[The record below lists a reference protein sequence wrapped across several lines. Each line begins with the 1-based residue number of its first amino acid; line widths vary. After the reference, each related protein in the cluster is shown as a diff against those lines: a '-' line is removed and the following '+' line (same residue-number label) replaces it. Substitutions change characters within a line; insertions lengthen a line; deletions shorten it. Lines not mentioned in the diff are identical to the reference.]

1 MKSSI
6 AFISSCAF
14 LFILAVLIA
23 LVLQCT
29 NPPRLEARHP
39 SLPPVGVRKRDDQVN
54 AVQYPAPAPTTE
66 TSQLPTNPL
75 NRAQPAA
82 SMSSQ
87 TLSMD
92 PFENDTTKQP
102 FVQSSYGQLSQPT
115 VDATA
120 PILQPVAETGRYKK
134 TRSRALPQPPVPSR
148 SDHGSHQGYYANGT
162 SAYNNAS
169 ATGYSDVGNVY
180 NQQGYGYGY
189 GYGYGTGTGAS
200 TGYTHV
206 PNYAYP
212 YEGMYQDASSPF
224 NAYEVSAPVRGQAS
238 YQSHGY
244 VPLPVPSASQP
255 YGNYQDPN
263 TFNSVS
269 PSQHWSSKY
278 NDYSHHRPLARHAS
292 QASSGKNSHLSRVD
306 SVGAGDYRRHSQR
319 RRNRKSEADTTLEK
333 SQPRKSFADT
343 TGNKQAPTPYSYDPG
358 FSVAPNET
366 FAVNYS
372 FNEDSHYPLRDEY
385 KYSQPELLWNSDYT
399 NKGHYNSYYDAYPNK
414 YQHRYDP
421 F

>member
-66 TSQLPTNPL
+66 TSQFPTNPL

-82 SMSSQ
+82 SVSSQ

-102 FVQSSYGQLSQPT
+102 FVQSSYGQLLQPT

-148 SDHGSHQGYYANGT
+148 SDHGSHQGYYANGA
-162 SAYNNAS
+162 SAYNNAR
-169 ATGYSDVGNVY
+169 ATGYSDVGNAY

-189 GYGYGTGTGAS
+189 VYGTGTGAS

-206 PNYAYP
+206 PNYA
-212 YEGMYQDASSPF
+212 
-224 NAYEVSAPVRGQAS
+224 
-238 YQSHGY
+238 
-244 VPLPVPSASQP
+244 
-255 YGNYQDPN
+255 
-263 TFNSVS
+263 
-269 PSQHWSSKY
+269 
-278 NDYSHHRPLARHAS
+278 
-292 QASSGKNSHLSRVD
+292 
-306 SVGAGDYRRHSQR
+306 
-319 RRNRKSEADTTLEK
+319 
-333 SQPRKSFADT
+333 
-343 TGNKQAPTPYSYDPG
+343 
-358 FSVAPNET
+358 
-366 FAVNYS
+366 
-372 FNEDSHYPLRDEY
+372 
-385 KYSQPELLWNSDYT
+385 
-399 NKGHYNSYYDAYPNK
+399 
-414 YQHRYDP
+414 
-421 F
+421 